1 MADDA
6 EAPAER
12 YNPRRTFIRHTA
24 GVPLEV
30 TCVPGSPASTRQSVN
45 VSTGGL
51 SFVSDEHHALGAI
64 IQVRIPTVDPPFE
77 ARAKVVWTKPE
88 GDGFCVGVQ
97 FLDENDAFRAR
108 MVEQVCTI
116 ERYRDQ
122 VREEEGRELSAHEAA
137 AEWIGKYAGRFPVAS
152 PVAEGAEG

>member
-6 EAPAER
+6 AAPAER

-30 TCVPGSPASTRQSVN
+30 TCVPGSPASTLQSVN

-77 ARAKVVWTKPE
+77 ARARVVWIKPE
-88 GDGFCVGVQ
+88 GDGYCVGVE
-97 FLDENDAFRAR
+97 FLDANDAFRSR
-108 MVEQVCTI
+108 MVEQVCAI
-116 ERYRDQ
+116 EQYRGE
-122 VREEEGRELSAHEAA
+122 VLENEGRELTPQDAA
-137 AEWIGKYAGRFPVAS
+137 AEWIGRFAGRFPDA
-152 PVAEGAEG
+152 

>member
-6 EAPAER
+6 AAPAER

-30 TCVPGSPASTRQSVN
+30 SCLPGSPASTRQSVN

-51 SFVSDEHHALGAI
+51 SFVSDEHHALGAV

-77 ARAKVVWTKPE
+77 ARARVVWIKPE
-88 GDGFCVGVQ
+88 GDGFCVGVE
-97 FLDENDAFRAR
+97 FLDANDAFRSR
-108 MVEQVCTI
+108 MVEQVCAI
-116 ERYRDQ
+116 EQYRGE
-122 VREEEGRELSAHEAA
+122 VKENEGRELTSPEAA
-137 AEWIGKYAGRFPVAS
+137 AEWIGRFAGRFPDA
-152 PVAEGAEG
+152 

>member
-1 MADDA
+1 MADDVA
-6 EAPAER
+6 APAER

-30 TCVPGSPASTRQSVN
+30 TCVPGSPASTLQSVN

-77 ARAKVVWTKPE
+77 ARARVVWTKPE
-88 GDGFCVGVQ
+88 RDGFCVGVQ

-108 MVEQVCTI
+108 MVEQVCAI
-116 ERYRDQ
+116 EQYRGE
-122 VREEEGRELSAHEAA
+122 VWENEGRELTQQEAA
-137 AEWIGKYAGRFPVAS
+137 AEWIGRFAGRFPDSAV
-152 PVAEGAEG
+152 PPR

>member
-1 MADDA
+1 MADDVA
-6 EAPAER
+6 APTER

-30 TCVPGSPASTRQSVN
+30 TCVPGSPASTLQSVN

-77 ARAKVVWTKPE
+77 ARARVVWIKPE
-88 GDGFCVGVQ
+88 GDGYCVGVE
-97 FLDENDAFRAR
+97 FLDANDAFRSR
-108 MVEQVCTI
+108 MVEQVCAI
-116 ERYRDQ
+116 EQYRGE
-122 VREEEGRELSAHEAA
+122 VLENEGRELSPQEAA
-137 AEWIGKYAGRFPVAS
+137 AEWIGRFAGRFPDA
-152 PVAEGAEG
+152 

>member
-6 EAPAER
+6 AAPAER

-30 TCVPGSPASTRQSVN
+30 TCVPGSPASTLQSVN

-64 IQVRIPTVDPPFE
+64 IQVRIPTVDPPFD
-77 ARAKVVWTKPE
+77 ARARVVWIKPE
-88 GDGFCVGVQ
+88 GDGFCVGVE
-97 FLDENDAFRAR
+97 FLDANDAFRSR
-108 MVEQVCTI
+108 MVEQVCAI
-116 ERYRDQ
+116 EQYRGE
-122 VREEEGRELSAHEAA
+122 VLENEGRELTPQEAA
-137 AEWIGKYAGRFPVAS
+137 AEWIGRFAGRFPDA
-152 PVAEGAEG
+152 

>member
-6 EAPAER
+6 AAPAER

-30 TCVPGSPASTRQSVN
+30 TCVPGSPASTRKSVN

-77 ARAKVVWTKPE
+77 ARARVVWIKPE
-88 GDGFCVGVQ
+88 GDGYCVGVE
-97 FLDENDAFRAR
+97 FLDANDAFRSR
-108 MVEQVCTI
+108 MVEQVCAI
-116 ERYRDQ
+116 EQYRGE
-122 VREEEGRELSAHEAA
+122 VLENEGRDLTQQEAA
-137 AEWIGKYAGRFPVAS
+137 AEWIGRFAGRFPDA
-152 PVAEGAEG
+152 

>member
-1 MADDA
+1 MADDVA
-6 EAPAER
+6 APAER

-30 TCVPGSPASTRQSVN
+30 TCVPGSPASTLQSVN

-77 ARAKVVWTKPE
+77 ARARVVWTKPE
-88 GDGFCVGVQ
+88 GDGYCVGVE
-97 FLDENDAFRAR
+97 FLDANDAFRSR
-108 MVEQVCTI
+108 MVEQVCAI
-116 ERYRDQ
+116 EQYRDE
-122 VREEEGRELSAHEAA
+122 VRENEGRELTQQEAA
-137 AEWIGKYAGRFPVAS
+137 AEWIGRYAGRFPDA
-152 PVAEGAEG
+152 

>member
-6 EAPAER
+6 AATAER

-30 TCVPGSPASTRQSVN
+30 SCLPGSPASTLQSVN

-77 ARAKVVWTKPE
+77 ARARVVWIKPE
-88 GDGFCVGVQ
+88 GDGYCVGVE
-97 FLDENDAFRAR
+97 FLDANDAFRSR
-108 MVEQVCTI
+108 MVEQVCAI
-116 ERYRDQ
+116 EQYRGE
-122 VREEEGRELSAHEAA
+122 VLENEGRELTPQEAA
-137 AEWIGKYAGRFPVAS
+137 AEWIGRFAGRFPDA
-152 PVAEGAEG
+152 

>member
-6 EAPAER
+6 AAPAER

-30 TCVPGSPASTRQSVN
+30 TCVPGSPASTLQSVN

-77 ARAKVVWTKPE
+77 ARARVVWIKPE
-88 GDGFCVGVQ
+88 GDGYCVGVE
-97 FLDENDAFRAR
+97 FLDANDAFRSR
-108 MVEQVCTI
+108 MVEQVCAI
-116 ERYRDQ
+116 EQYRGE
-122 VREEEGRELSAHEAA
+122 VRENEGRELTPHEAA
-137 AEWIGKYAGRFPVAS
+137 AEWIGRFAGRFPDA
-152 PVAEGAEG
+152 

>member
-6 EAPAER
+6 AAPAER

-30 TCVPGSPASTRQSVN
+30 TCVPGSPASMLQSVN

-51 SFVSDEHHALGAI
+51 SFISDEHHALGAI

-77 ARAKVVWTKPE
+77 ARARVVWIKPE
-88 GDGFCVGVQ
+88 GDGFCVGVE
-97 FLDENDAFRAR
+97 FLDANDAFRSR
-108 MVEQVCTI
+108 MVEQVCAI
-116 ERYRDQ
+116 EQYRGE
-122 VREEEGRELSAHEAA
+122 VRENEGRELSAQDAA
-137 AEWIGKYAGRFPVAS
+137 AEWIGRFAGRFPDA
-152 PVAEGAEG
+152 

>member
-6 EAPAER
+6 AAPAER

-30 TCVPGSPASTRQSVN
+30 TCVPGSPASTLQSVN

-51 SFVSDEHHALGAI
+51 SFVSDEHHSLGAI

-77 ARAKVVWTKPE
+77 ARARVVWTKPE
-88 GDGFCVGVQ
+88 GDGYCVGVE
-97 FLDENDAFRAR
+97 FLDENDAFRSR
-108 MVEQVCTI
+108 MVEQVCAI
-116 ERYRDQ
+116 EQYRGE
-122 VREEEGRELSAHEAA
+122 VRENEGRELTQEAAA
-137 AEWIGKYAGRFPVAS
+137 AEWIGRYAGRFPDA
-152 PVAEGAEG
+152 

>member
-6 EAPAER
+6 AAPAER

-30 TCVPGSPASTRQSVN
+30 TCVPGSPASTLQSVN

-77 ARAKVVWTKPE
+77 ARARVVWIKPE
-88 GDGFCVGVQ
+88 GDGYCVGVE
-97 FLDENDAFRAR
+97 FLDANDAFRSR
-108 MVEQVCTI
+108 MVEQVCAI
-116 ERYRDQ
+116 EQYRGE
-122 VREEEGRELSAHEAA
+122 VLENEGRELTQQEAA
-137 AEWIGKYAGRFPVAS
+137 AEWIGRFAGRFPDA
-152 PVAEGAEG
+152 

>member
-6 EAPAER
+6 AAPAER

-30 TCVPGSPASTRQSVN
+30 TCVPGSPASTLQSVN

-77 ARAKVVWTKPE
+77 ARARVVWIKPE
-88 GDGFCVGVQ
+88 GDGYCVGVE
-97 FLDENDAFRAR
+97 FLDANDAFRSR
-108 MVEQVCTI
+108 MVEQVCAI
-116 ERYRDQ
+116 EQYRGE
-122 VREEEGRELSAHEAA
+122 VRENEGRELTPQDAA
-137 AEWIGKYAGRFPVAS
+137 AEWIGRFAGRFPDA
-152 PVAEGAEG
+152 